1 MPRNTN
7 LSLNAHNGGIAI
19 RSVDGTIEFE
29 TTNGGVSVAD
39 LAGSVKGRT
48 TNGGVNVALTGNTW
62 RGSGLDVTTTNG
74 GVNLSVPEGYAANFE
89 TGTTNGGFKSDVP
102 SLNVE
107 QEDDLGRAD
116 SYSRTKR
123 IRASMNGGG
132 ANIRVMTTNGGIR
145 IGSARN
151 E

>member
-1 MPRNTN
+1 M
-7 LSLNAHNGGIAI
+7 
-19 RSVDGTIEFE
+19 
-29 TTNGGVSVAD
+29 
-39 LAGSVKGRT
+39 
-48 TNGGVNVALTGNTW
+48 
-62 RGSGLDVTTTNG
+62 
-74 GVNLSVPEGYAANFE
+74 PEGYAANFE